1 MATKVGIGAAD
12 LSRAVH
18 AGNATVVYA
27 YRMKFPVIVAL
38 ALALAS
44 LPLQAQQKP
53 DHDAEMAAKPP
64 VPPSKSVNVTFQGRV
79 TTFTIEDL
87 LKLPQVTVHV
97 HNAHRN
103 TDESYTGP
111 LLADV
116 LAQAGLK
123 ATSETQPLILHSS
136 LVATG
141 TDHYFVLYSVAE
153 VEPSFSTGQVIVA
166 VMKAGLPN
174 TEGGAIEL
182 VNTVDAKPARWLH
195 GLTDLNV
202 MSVTQNK

>member
-1 MATKVGIGAAD
+1 
-12 LSRAVH
+12 
-18 AGNATVVYA
+18 
-27 YRMKFPVIVAL
+27 MKIASL
-38 ALALAS
+38 ALVLALVPLS
-44 LPLQAQQKP
+44 LAAQAPAKP
-53 DHDAEMAAKPP
+53 AGDSDMDHVKPP
-64 VPPSKSVNVTFQGRV
+64 VPPSKSVNVTFEGRV
-79 TTFTIEDL
+79 KIFTVEDL

-111 LLADV
+111 LLSDV

-123 ATSETQPLILHSS
+123 ASRETEPLILHSS
-136 LVATG
+136 IVATG
-141 TDHYFVLYSVAE
+141 TDHYFVLYSVTE

-166 VMKAGLPN
+166 IMKAGLPN
-174 TEGGAIEL
+174 SEGGNIEL

-202 MSVTQNK
+202 MSLAPNK

>member
-1 MATKVGIGAAD
+1 MKLATIAAV
-12 LSRAVH
+12 S
-18 AGNATVVYA
+18 
-27 YRMKFPVIVAL
+27 L
-38 ALALAS
+38 ALSPLTLAA
-44 LPLQAQQKP
+44 QAKP
-53 DHDAEMAAKPP
+53 DDAPMPMKAP

-79 TTFTIEDL
+79 TTLTVEDL
-87 LKLPQVTVHV
+87 LKLPQVTVKV

-103 TDESYTGP
+103 ADESYTGP
-111 LLADV
+111 LLSDV
-116 LAQAGLK
+116 LIQAGLK
-123 ATSETQPLILHSS
+123 ASKETEPLILHSS

-174 TEGGAIEL
+174 SEGGMIEL

-195 GLTDLNV
+195 GLTDLNI
-202 MSVTQNK
+202 MSLAPNP

>member
-1 MATKVGIGAAD
+1 MAPIKADRIRPRRMNTVPFVFRYAVG
-12 LSRAVH
+12 
-18 AGNATVVYA
+18 
-27 YRMKFPVIVAL
+27 MKLPVFAL
-38 ALALAS
+38 ALTLAC
-44 LPLQAQQKP
+44 LPSVAQKP
-53 DHDAEMAAKPP
+53 DTAMPAKPP

-79 TTFTIEDL
+79 TTFTVEDL

-116 LAQAGLK
+116 LAAAGLK
-123 ATSETQPLILHSS
+123 ASRETEPLILHSS
-136 LVATG
+136 VVATG
-141 TDHYFVLYSVAE
+141 TDHYFVVYSAAE

-166 VMKAGLPN
+166 IMKAGLPD

-182 VNTVDAKPARWLH
+182 VNTLDAKPARWLH

-202 MSVTQNK
+202 MSLTQNK